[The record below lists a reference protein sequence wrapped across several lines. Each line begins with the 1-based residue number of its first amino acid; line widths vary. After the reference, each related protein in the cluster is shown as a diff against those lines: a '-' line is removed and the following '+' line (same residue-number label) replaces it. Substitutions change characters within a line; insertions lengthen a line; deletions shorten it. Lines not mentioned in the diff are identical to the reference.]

1 MFKKG
6 AFLAGI
12 LILFSILTLSVSAG
26 ESTAYTYT
34 ISVEGDWI
42 RTQDAYLPGN
52 VYMKGYGLS
61 KPGDLF
67 CRNGLVY
74 IADSGNGRVVV
85 FSPDNGSVQT
95 MGEGILKAPSGVFVR
110 ERTVGFMSP
119 IQKQRPFLYFL
130 RKVN

>member
-52 VYMKGYGLS
+52 VYMRAMACPSRGIYSAGTVLS
-61 KPGDLF
+61 
-67 CRNGLVY
+67 
-74 IADSGNGRVVV
+74 
-85 FSPDNGSVQT
+85 T
-95 MGEGILKAPSGVFVR
+95 
-110 ERTVGFMSP
+110 
-119 IQKQRPFLYFL
+119 
-130 RKVN
+130 